1 MKKRYIYFLLLSFL
15 QTTCT
20 DTKECCVPNLSG
32 INLDSPFFPTEDL
45 GFYTIYDVVE
55 TNYALTSPTV
65 VKKYQLKEQI
75 QSNFTDSE
83 GGKSVR
89 IDRYRRNDAL
99 AEWKIDSVFTAKK
112 IADKV
117 TKTEN
122 NQTYVKLI
130 FPFRENL
137 KWDGNLYNNVGKDDY
152 VLKNVYLPFKIDTKQ
167 FDNTVTVIQQNDST
181 LVDLKKRTEV
191 YAKGVGVIFREKTS
205 LFYCDKPE
213 CIGKAK
219 IDFGTRYIQ
228 TINSYGKE

>member
-1 MKKRYIYFLLLSFL
+1 MKKRYLYFLLLSFL
-15 QTTCT
+15 LTNCTKTTECCGT
-20 DTKECCVPNLSG
+20 DTSVVNP
-32 INLDSPFFPTEDL
+32 DSPFFPTEDL

-75 QSNFTDSE
+75 QSIFTDSE
-83 GGKSVR
+83 GGKSTR
-89 IDRYRRNDAL
+89 IERFRRNDAL
-99 AEWKIDSVFTAKK
+99 TEWKIDSVFTAKK

-122 NQTYVKLI
+122 NQTFVKLI

-137 KWDGNLYNNVGKDDY
+137 KWDGNLYNNAGKDDY

-228 TINSYGKE
+228 TINSYGK